1 MILNGVTALQFE
13 TLPSVVESSMK
24 FTESIKLPYIST
36 ISDWI
41 DCALDATF
49 PQVRLDLFV
58 NDYFVLEIF

>member
-1 MILNGVTALQFE
+1 MILSGVTALQYE
-13 TLPSVVESSMK
+13 TLPTVVEASMK

-49 PQVRLDLFV
+49 PQVRL
-58 NDYFVLEIF
+58 YFFFCK

>member
-1 MILNGVTALQFE
+1 MILSGVTALQYE
-13 TLPSVVESSMK
+13 TLPTVVEASMK

-49 PQVRLDLFV
+49 PQVRLNFFV
-58 NDYFVLEIF
+58 NDLFF